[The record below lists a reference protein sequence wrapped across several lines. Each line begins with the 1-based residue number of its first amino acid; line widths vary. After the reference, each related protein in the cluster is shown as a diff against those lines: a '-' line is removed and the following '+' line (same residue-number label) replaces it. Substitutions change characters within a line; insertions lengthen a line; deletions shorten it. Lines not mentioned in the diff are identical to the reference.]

1 MSKTLKI
8 YLKDFPK
15 LTGDTVG
22 VLTEYDG
29 GILEFSCNKNESLH
43 WFKKHN
49 GWGFNDAILKDLEA
63 RGCTVVTVKS
73 YPEHAKPITK
83 KWQVSFA
90 DLLANATPPMAYGGY
105 EMQRFLP
112 KNFWKI
118 KDLTTNKVTDAKP
131 ARVKAVRK
139 PAARKATVRK
149 IAYNEDTKCG
159 SCGVTPSELAPPG
172 IFCTECRHIKSV
184 EIHENY
190 QKWKKEHGLPTE
202 TREEE
207 LARIQNENTLDEAR
221 KQKLLVGAGADK
233 A

>member
-29 GILEFSCNKNESLH
+29 GILEFSCNKN
-43 WFKKHN
+43 
-49 GWGFNDAILKDLEA
+49 
-63 RGCTVVTVKS
+63 
-73 YPEHAKPITK
+73 
-83 KWQVSFA
+83 
-90 DLLANATPPMAYGGY
+90 
-105 EMQRFLP
+105 
-112 KNFWKI
+112 
-118 KDLTTNKVTDAKP
+118 VTDAKH

-159 SCGVTPSELAPPG
+159 SCGVKPSELSPPG

-221 KQKLLVGAGADK
+221 KQKLLVGA
-233 A
+233 